1 MKKTYLLI
9 SLIFVCTLHSKNKYE
24 RNDPSY
30 LQALYEKM
38 RQEVSKVS
46 MDTTL
51 LRAEK
56 ILHQFRRKNTFTP
69 IEYSMVKKIHSAT
82 MLFLMD
88 QHTIQRQY
96 DSVQYYHA
104 MIEDN
109 IADSEVLGKAQMY
122 LFESKIS
129 EKEYFKA
136 ITCLY
141 KGLEHFKEIE
151 ATNKE
156 ILVYLKL
163 AALYKKTNCKE
174 LSKEMDAILMNT
186 YLQKDIPKSLKTRIL
201 MNHASYIAIKG
212 DPQKAIDVLK
222 NINSRGFRNNPDL
235 KKKYYKELTCRYL
248 KIKEVDSAKKYIK
261 IAYEDAKAAN
271 LDDGITKNIFYAF
284 IFFIDK
290 NYIKAKQHLELA
302 KKSNTLYPTEQFT
315 RIKLNKLEYL
325 INKEI
330 GRHDR
335 ALLAYEKYVIVRDS
349 LKNFNVNMNASVL
362 NFKLNSDKRIKA
374 LEEKSETMDLVLEEK
389 KKFYIFS
396 TFLVSISVS
405 IFIFIIILHQRKK
418 KRLKL
423 EYENEKMKDIAA
435 IKNNFIENL
444 SHEIRTPITI
454 TTGYLRLIANNA
466 MDYSKIVKYSD
477 LTIRNNEQII
487 HMLNNFLTLIKL
499 DKNPTAYKVTSE
511 KMEVFLKESVYD
523 FQGVAEIKGVSV
535 YYKSNI
541 KPNQLLDFNYDDLRK
556 IVNNLISNAL
566 KYTNPTKG
574 IYVHTFINEN
584 GLNLIVKDEGIGI
597 DKEDQKLIF
606 DRFYQAKNHTLT
618 GGFGIGLSLVH
629 ELVTK
634 LKGTITLDSKKDIGS
649 VFTVQVPLA
658 FENHL
663 LYVDENVSEYEN
675 ICNSN
680 SIDADSSNNLPKI
693 LIVDDNIEMI
703 GYLKELLSPT
713 LNCTFAFDGM
723 QALSFANKKQYDII
737 LSDLRM
743 PVMDGHGLKVALN
756 TLPNYEAVPYI
767 MMTASAEEY
776 LENNKAELGINDYLI
791 KPFEGMELITRI
803 NFHLEK
809 NIYRKQL
816 QSPESESVTFNG
828 AYSEFMNKINKI
840 ILENITN
847 NEFTIDELAKQCGYG
862 RKQFTQIV
870 QEQTGLSPVKI
881 ILEVRLRKA
890 YELVVADKYQSISEV
905 LYTVGLNSRTYFNK
919 VFTKRFGIKPGEL
932 IKKLKAET
940 FKKS

>member
-24 RNDPSY
+24 RKDPSY

-46 MDTTL
+46 IDTTL

-56 ILHQFRRKNTFTP
+56 ILNQFRRKNTFTP

-104 MIEDN
+104 MIKEK
-109 IADSEVLGKAQMY
+109 IADNEVLGSAQLY

-151 ATNKE
+151 ATDKE

-174 LSKEMDAILMNT
+174 LSKEMDSILMNT
-186 YLQKDIPKSLKTRIL
+186 YLHKDIPKSLKTRIL
-201 MNHASYIAIKG
+201 INHASYIAIQG
-212 DPQKAIDVLK
+212 DPQNAIQVLK
-222 NINSRGFRNNPDL
+222 NINIRGFRNNPCL
-235 KKKYYKELTCRYL
+235 KKKYNKELACRYL
-248 KIKEVDSAKKYIK
+248 KLKEVDSAKKYVK
-261 IAYEDAKAAN
+261 IAYENSNAAY
-271 LDDGITKNIFYAF
+271 LDDGATKNIFYAF
-284 IFFIDK
+284 IYFIDK
-290 NYIKAKQHLELA
+290 NYIKAKRHLDLA
-302 KKSNTLYPTEQFT
+302 KKSNARYHAEQFT
-315 RIKLNKLEYL
+315 RIKLNKLEFL
-325 INKEI
+325 INKEL
-330 GRHDR
+330 GRHDK
-335 ALLAYEKYVIVRDS
+335 ALAAYEKYVSVRDS
-349 LKNFNVNMNASVL
+349 LKNFNLNMNASVL
-362 NFKLNSDKRIKA
+362 NFKLSRDKKIKV

-396 TFLVSISVS
+396 TFLVSVSVS
-405 IFIFIIILHQRKK
+405 IFIFIIILHQRRKK
-418 KRLKL
+418 QLKL
-423 EYENEKMKDIAA
+423 LFENEKMKDIAT

-454 TTGYLRLIANNA
+454 TTGYLRLITNNA
-466 MDYSKIVKYSD
+466 MDYSKIIKYAD
-477 LTIRNNEQII
+477 LTVRNNEQII
-487 HMLNNFLTLIKL
+487 QMLNNFLTLLKQE
-499 DKNPTAYKVTSE
+499 KNLTTYKVTSD
-511 KMEVFLKESVYD
+511 KMEEFLKEVVYS
-523 FQGVAEIKGVSV
+523 FQGVAEIKGVPI

-541 KPNQLLDFNYDDLRK
+541 KPNQLLDYNYDDLRK

-566 KYTNPTKG
+566 KYTNPTNG
-574 IYVHTFINEN
+574 IYVNAFINEN
-584 GLNLIVKDEGIGI
+584 GLNLIVRDEGIGI
-597 DKEDQKLIF
+597 DKEEQKLIF
-606 DRFYQAKNHTLT
+606 DRFYQSKSHSLT

-634 LKGTITLDSKKDIGS
+634 LKGTITLDSKKGIGS
-649 VFTVQVPLA
+649 IFTILVPLA
-658 FENHL
+658 VENHL
-663 LYVDENVSEYEN
+663 LYVDENTSKYRN
-675 ICNSN
+675 IYTSKT
-680 SIDADSSNNLPKI
+680 IDPVIACKLPKI

-703 GYLKELLSPT
+703 GYLKELLSPI
-713 LNCTFAFDGM
+713 LNCTFAFDGI
-723 QALSFANKKQYDII
+723 QALSFANKTQYDVI

-743 PVMDGHGLKVALN
+743 PVMDGHELKVALN

-776 LENNKAELGINDYLI
+776 IENNKSVLGINDYLI
-791 KPFEGMELITRI
+791 KPFESMELITRI

-809 NIYRKQL
+809 NIYKKQL
-816 QSPESESVTFNG
+816 QSIENETITFNG
-828 AYSEFMNKINKI
+828 AYSEFMDKINNI

-847 NEFTIDELAKQCGYG
+847 NEFTIHELAMQCGYS

-870 QEQTGLSPVKI
+870 QEKTGLSPVKI

-890 YELVVADKYQSISEV
+890 YDLVVTDKYQSISEV

-919 VFTKRFGIKPGEL
+919 VFAKRFGIKPGEL
-932 IKKLKAET
+932 IKKVKVENLV
-940 FKKS
+940 